1 MFRHVKLEPVRHAS
15 DSAHITCKH
24 NMARAGS
31 RCVNPLRGFYDEET
45 AQSGILIEGAPLVR
59 ADWLWTYQS

>member
-1 MFRHVKLEPVRHAS
+1 
-15 DSAHITCKH
+15 
-24 NMARAGS
+24 MARAGS